1 MKVAKSPFAGL
12 AAGLDRPTVTLF
24 FMGHRVA
31 IVVVAAGSGTRLGHS
46 EPKAFVELRGATILE
61 RALRGVFDSSE
72 PAQVIV
78 VAPKARLAAA
88 RRIVEIAAGAASGDA
103 TVVVGGQ
110 TRQASVAAGLAAL
123 DDEVEVVLVHDAAR
137 ALTTAELF
145 DRVVRAVV
153 PGTGVIPALP
163 VTDTIKRI
171 DAHEVVVDT
180 VDRSDLVHVQTPQ
193 GFPRGELVAAYA
205 AADRDYTDDAALF
218 SAAGYRVAVVEG
230 EPRGFKITTPWD
242 LHRAENLLGQASG
255 HAMALRT
262 GIGLDVH
269 AFDDGSPLWLG
280 GLYWPDEPGLAG
292 HSDGD
297 AIIHAICDALLS
309 AASLGDLGSNFG
321 TAEPQWAGA
330 SGVVLLAET
339 AARVR
344 RAGHEIGNVA
354 VQVIGNRPRLGPRR
368 DEATA
373 ALSAAI
379 GAPVSVSAT
388 TTDGLGLTGR
398 GEGVAAIATAL
409 LHA

>member
-1 MKVAKSPFAGL
+1 
-12 AAGLDRPTVTLF
+12 
-24 FMGHRVA
+24 MGHRVA
-31 IVVVAAGSGTRLGHS
+31 IVVVAAGSGARLGHS

-78 VAPKARLAAA
+78 VAPKARVAAA
-88 RRIVEIAAGAASGDA
+88 RRIVELAGGAASGDA
-103 TVVVGGQ
+103 TVVVGGP

-123 DDEVEVVLVHDAAR
+123 DDDVEVVLVHDAAR

-145 DRVVRAVV
+145 DRVARAVV

-180 VDRSDLVHVQTPQ
+180 VDRSELVHVQTPQ
-193 GFPRGELVAAYA
+193 GFPRAELVAAYA
-205 AADRDYTDDAALF
+205 AADGDYTDDAALF
-218 SAAGYRVAVVEG
+218 SAAGHRVAVIEG
-230 EPRGFKITTPWD
+230 ESRGFKITTPWD
-242 LHRAENLLGQASG
+242 LHRAENLLSQASG

-297 AIIHAICDALLS
+297 AVIHAICDALLS
-309 AASLGDLGSNFG
+309 AAGLGDLGARFG
-321 TAEPQWAGA
+321 SDDERLRDAASELFLHETLSLVVGAGFA
-330 SGVVLLAET
+330 VV
-339 AARVR
+339 
-344 RAGHEIGNVA
+344 NVA
-354 VQVIGNRPRLGPRR
+354 VQVVANRPKVSVRR
-368 DEATA
+368 DEIEAR
-373 ALSAAI
+373 LGELV

-388 TTDGLGLTGR
+388 TTDGLGFTGR
-398 GEGVAAIATAL
+398 GEGISALATAL
-409 LHA
+409 LTRERSQP